1 MPSAQKLPWREWRVL
16 VLLVFSGLLN
26 YIDRSNLSIGA
37 TNIQA
42 ELHLSNYQLG
52 LLLSAFFWTYALAQL
67 CYIAGWLVDRLNV
80 CWILAGGVALWSMAT
95 AVSGFAH
102 SFTLLFGLRLLLG
115 AGESIAYPSYS
126 RILVTCFPEHHRGFS
141 NAAIDAGTKLGPAV
155 GALIGGLLIVSIGWR
170 PVFVVLGIAS
180 FLWVIPWIAWMPRSP
195 NLASTVR
202 DQSTP
207 GIIDVLRQPKLY
219 WTAIGLFGSNYFWY
233 FLITWLPSY
242 LEKER
247 GFPKQRMAVVS
258 SLAYLAIAVSSVT
271 AGRLSDRWIA
281 NGGSVTRVRMTIACG
296 GLGLSSILLLVPM
309 TDNVWVAMILLIF
322 ACSSFGMYTSNVFA
336 ITQTLA
342 GPAAAGRWTGMQNG
356 FANLAGVAAPWITGF
371 VVESSG
377 HFFLAFLVATAM
389 VLMSAAAFLFGVGRL
404 DPVKF
409 QARILVNGPG

>member
-1 MPSAQKLPWREWRVL
+1 MPSQGANPSLPWREWRVL
-16 VLLVFSGLLN
+16 VLLVLSGLLN

-52 LLLSAFFWTYALAQL
+52 ILLSAFFWTYALAQL
-67 CYIAGWLVDRLNV
+67 CYVAGWLVDRWNV

-95 AVSGFAH
+95 AVSGLAH

-170 PVFVVLGIAS
+170 PFFIVLGAAS
-180 FLWVIPWIAWMPRSP
+180 FLWLFPWIAWMPRTKQLS
-195 NLASTVR
+195 AGGAAEST
-202 DQSTP
+202 
-207 GIIDVLRQPKLY
+207 GILDVLRQRKLW
-219 WTAIGLFGSNYFWY
+219 WTALGLFCSNYFWY

-247 GFPKQRMAVVS
+247 NFPKARMAVFS

-271 AGRLSDRWIA
+271 AGRLSDFWIA
-281 NGGSVTRVRMTIACG
+281 SGGSGHPSAHDVRGRRPRFLICAFIGPNHRRRGCRDGAPNLCLHLLRNVHVERVCDYADLGRTRSSRPLDQRAERHRQSSRRRRAVVYR
-296 GLGLSSILLLVPM
+296 LGSRPERPLLPRLPGR
-309 TDNVWVAMILLIF
+309 DGRRLI
-322 ACSSFGMYTSNVFA
+322 
-336 ITQTLA
+336 
-342 GPAAAGRWTGMQNG
+342 
-356 FANLAGVAAPWITGF
+356 
-371 VVESSG
+371 
-377 HFFLAFLVATAM
+377 
-389 VLMSAAAFLFGVGRL
+389 SAAAFVFGVRRL
-404 DPVKF
+404 DPVNWKSR
-409 QARILVNGPG
+409 A